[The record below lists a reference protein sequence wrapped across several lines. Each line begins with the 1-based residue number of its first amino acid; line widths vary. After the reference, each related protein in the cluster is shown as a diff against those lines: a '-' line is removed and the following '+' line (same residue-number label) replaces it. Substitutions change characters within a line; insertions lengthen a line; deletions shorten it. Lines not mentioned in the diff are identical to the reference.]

1 MHGYATI
8 NTIWTMM
15 KLLFLAIRS
24 FYHLLYTQLGPPL
37 TISLWSESGLN
48 LSKWRARST
57 IDV

>member
-24 FYHLLYTQLGPPL
+24 FYHLLYTRLGPPR
-37 TISLWSESGLN
+37 TISPMEREWPQFKQMESQ
-48 LSKWRARST
+48 KYH
-57 IDV
+57 